1 MELNTRSH
9 FLLFIDWRIIFILL
23 IPTLNGGGGGGAVF
37 LLLFI
42 LNRRRRVV
50 EWNRIEPNR
59 KARRIK
65 PPSHRHTDRRIDSII
80 ISSFFFCLVLSFC
93 NNYLKKNKKG
103 GRRGF
108 FFPINLMLKGEGF
121 DLFVASR
128 SVALLS

>member
-23 IPTLNGGGGGGAVF
+23 IPTLNSGGGGGGAGAVF

-59 KARRIK
+59 KGRRIK
-65 PPSHRHTDRRIDSII
+65 PPSHRHTDRPIDSII

-93 NNYLKKNKKG
+93 NNNFKKTKREAEG
-103 GRRGF
+103 V
-108 FFPINLMLKGEGF
+108 FFPN
-121 DLFVASR
+121 
-128 SVALLS
+128 